1 MDNWPLLG
9 RLRRAVHKVRFLLNF
24 DLHRWI
30 SNSATGRGPS
40 SKRLLSF
47 SNPSGLR
54 ACASMDDKEYQDSPG
69 SSRGSG
75 LQRTISYPSEDD
87 VDSRAEMF
95 ITNFHR
101 QLQLERQISMDLH
114 YCRGN
119 SFGSRSP

>member
-24 DLHRWI
+24 DLRRWI
-30 SNSATGRGPS
+30 STSAVHGPS

-47 SNPSGLR
+47 SDSPGLR
-54 ACASMDDKEYQDSPG
+54 ACTSMDDKEYQDSPG

-87 VDSRAEMF
+87 VDRRAEMF
-95 ITNFHR
+95 IANFHR
-101 QLQLERQISMDLH
+101 QLQLERQISMELR

-119 SFGSRSP
+119 SFQLRSP